1 MLKSTQLIRLATLPA
16 CADVEF
22 LARND
27 RVREFPE
34 VRQLNAAATMSWES
48 QLAAL
53 LQRLSTAQR
62 ELLSLLATKR
72 KLIVERN
79 HQALA
84 SLAAREQQLGE
95 ELQACHA
102 ERERMLAAAD
112 AEGLPHDSLA
122 ELSDAL
128 PGAAA
133 RRLGDS
139 VAEARKQAHL
149 IRHECLTQWVAVQR
163 TVLHLSQL
171 LEIIATGGRQQPT
184 YGKDRAVQRGG
195 ALIDQAV

>member
-1 MLKSTQLIRLATLPA
+1 MDLG
-16 CADVEF
+16 V
-22 LARND
+22 N
-27 RVREFPE
+27 RVPP
-34 VRQLNAAATMSWES
+34 LNAASTASWET

-102 ERERMLAAAD
+102 ERQRMLAAAD
-112 AEGLPHDSLA
+112 AEGLPHESLA
-122 ELSDAL
+122 DLSTAL
-128 PGAAA
+128 PGAASKQIGA
-133 RRLGDS
+133 S
-139 VAEARKQAHL
+139 VAEARRQAHL
-149 IRHECLTQWVAVQR
+149 IRNECLTQWVAVQR

-184 YGKDRAVQRGG
+184 YGRDRAVDRGG